1 MKNSESYKCYL
12 NSKHNSLKH
21 STYFNV
27 YDHLFL
33 RFKNKKIIFVEIG
46 VFSGGSLEMW
56 RNFFGKNARII
67 GIDINPIAKKWE
79 KNGFEI
85 FIGNQSDPVFWKNF
99 INKVGNIDIL
109 LDDGGHTFEQQVM
122 TTETILPYI
131 NDGGLVVVEDTH
143 TSYMN
148 GFGIKKYSF
157 INYVKVLIDRINA
170 RFEDFNLR
178 SVEKRIWSVEIFESI
193 VAFRINKL
201 ATEVISKTTS
211 NNGITDEAKDLRYAD
226 NSKIEPLNKAFKSLK
241 FYKIPIINK
250 ILVLYLNFKI
260 SKGFQ
265 NPIKKFFKN

>member
-1 MKNSESYKCYL
+1 M
-12 NSKHNSLKH
+12 
-21 STYFNV
+21 
-27 YDHLFL
+27 
-33 RFKNKKIIFVEIG
+33 
-46 VFSGGSLEMW
+46 
-56 RNFFGKNARII
+56 
-67 GIDINPIAKKWE
+67 E

-226 NSKIEPLNKAFKSLK
+226 NSKIELLNKAFKSLK

-260 SKGFQ
+260 SKGFEKT
-265 NPIKKFFKN
+265 IKKFFKN

>member
-226 NSKIEPLNKAFKSLK
+226 NSKIELLNKAFKSLK

-260 SKGFQ
+260 SKGF
-265 NPIKKFFKN
+265 

>member
-12 NSKHNSLKH
+12 DSKYNSLKH
-21 STYFNV
+21 STYFDV

-33 RFKNKKIIFVEIG
+33 KYKNKKITFVEIG

-85 FIGNQSDPVFWKNF
+85 FIGNQSDPIFWKNF

-109 LDDGGHTFEQQVM
+109 LDDGGHTFEQQIITV
-122 TTETILPYI
+122 ETVLPHV

-157 INYVKVLIDRINA
+157 INYVKILIDRINA
-170 RFEDFNLR
+170 RFEEFNNKN
-178 SVEKRIWSVEIFESI
+178 VEKRIWSIEIFESV

-201 ATEVISKTTS
+201 ALKVLSKTTS
-211 NNGITDEAKDLRYAD
+211 NNGIKDDAKDLRYVD
-226 NSKIEPLNKAFKSLK
+226 NDKIELLNKVFKFLK
-241 FYKIPIINK
+241 IYKIPIINK
-250 ILVLYLNFKI
+250 IIVLYLNFQI
-260 SKGFQ
+260 SKGYQ